1 MKVRGMVVVGVLVL
15 LALAWAPV
23 ASAQQTSRLDDIV
36 KAGVVRIGVFTDLEP
51 YGFLDASGKNVGYD
65 VDIGTEL
72 AKRLGVKTEFVQVA
86 GPTRVPSL
94 VAGKVDVVIADFT
107 RTLERSKLIA
117 FTDPYIVVGN
127 TYMVLAKRAELKTA
141 ADLNKPSIKVAISR
155 GGTSE
160 QTVPAS
166 LPNATLVRFDN
177 YNDILTAVRTGKADV
192 VSEDNIFTGQQV
204 AKNPKEWKVIPG
216 LFSHEDICIG
226 VPKGDFVWQ
235 NWVNLFVH
243 EINVDGTNKAL
254 FKKWFKADVMKL
266 QPSY

>member
-1 MKVRGMVVVGVLVL
+1 MKVRA
-15 LALAWAPV
+15 LALVALLILLSFAFLPA
-23 ASAQQTSRLDDIV
+23 ASAQQSRLDEIL
-36 KAGVVRIGVFTDLEP
+36 KAGTIKIGVFTDLEP

-65 VDIGTEL
+65 VDIGLEM
-72 AKRLGVKTEFVQVA
+72 AKRLGVKTEFIQVT

-117 FTDPYIVVGN
+117 FSDPYIVVGN
-127 TYMVLAKRAELKTA
+127 TYMVLAKRTELKTA
-141 ADLNKPSIKVAISR
+141 TDLNKPAIKVAISR

-226 VPKGDFVWQ
+226 VPKGDWVWY

-254 FKKWFKADVMKL
+254 FKKWFKADIMKVL
-266 QPSY
+266 PNY

>member
-1 MKVRGMVVVGVLVL
+1 MNGRFIVLVALLVL
-15 LALAWAPV
+15 LPLAMV
-23 ASAQQTSRLDDIV
+23 QTASAQASRLDEVV
-36 KAGVVRIGVFTDLEP
+36 KAGVVRVGVFTDLEP

-65 VDIGTEL
+65 IDIALEL
-72 AKRLGVKTEFVQVA
+72 AKRLGVKAEFVQVT

-94 VAGKVDVVIADFT
+94 VAGKVEVVVADFT

-127 TYMVLAKRAELKTA
+127 TYMVLAKRTELKAA
-141 ADLNKPSIKVAISR
+141 ADLNKPSVRVAISR

-166 LPNATLVRFDN
+166 LPNATLIRFDN
-177 YNDILTAVRTGKADV
+177 YNDILIAVRTGKADV
-192 VSEDNIFTGQQV
+192 VSEDNIFTSQQV

-226 VPKGDFVWQ
+226 VPKGDWVWF

-243 EINVDGTNKAL
+243 EINADGTNAKL
-254 FKKWFKADVMKL
+254 FKKWFKTDIMKVRS
-266 QPSY
+266 SY

>member
-1 MKVRGMVVVGVLVL
+1 MKVRGMAAVAVLVL
-15 LALAWAPV
+15 LALALAPV

-94 VAGKVDVVIADFT
+94 VAGKVDVVVADFT

-204 AKNPKEWKVIPG
+204 AKGPKEWKVIPG

-226 VPKGDFVWQ
+226 VPKGDFAWQ

-243 EINVDGTNKAL
+243 EINVDGTNKTL
-254 FKKWFKADVMKL
+254 FKKWFKADIMKVL
-266 QPSY
+266 PTY

>member
-1 MKVRGMVVVGVLVL
+1 MVLVALLVL
-15 LALAWAPV
+15 LPLAMV
-23 ASAQQTSRLDDIV
+23 QTASGQASRLDEVV
-36 KAGVVRIGVFTDLEP
+36 KAGVVRVGVFTDLEP

-65 VDIGTEL
+65 IDIALEM
-72 AKRLGVKTEFVQVA
+72 AKRLGVKPEFVQVT

-94 VAGKVDVVIADFT
+94 VAGKVDVVVADFT

-127 TYMVLAKRAELKTA
+127 TYMVLAKRTELKTA
-141 ADLNKPSIKVAISR
+141 ADLNKPSVRVAISR

-177 YNDILTAVRTGKADV
+177 YNDILIAVRTGKADV
-192 VSEDNIFTGQQV
+192 VSEDNIFTSQQV

-226 VPKGDFVWQ
+226 VPKGDWVWF

-243 EINVDGTNKAL
+243 EINADGTNANL
-254 FKKWFKADVMKL
+254 FKKWFKTDIMKVR
-266 QPSY
+266 STY

>member
-1 MKVRGMVVVGVLVL
+1 MVLVALLVL
-15 LALAWAPV
+15 LPLAMV
-23 ASAQQTSRLDDIV
+23 QTASGQASRLDEVV
-36 KAGVVRIGVFTDLEP
+36 KAGVVRVGVFTDLEP

-65 VDIGTEL
+65 IDIALEM
-72 AKRLGVKTEFVQVA
+72 AKRLGVKPEFVQVT

-94 VAGKVDVVIADFT
+94 VAGKVDVVVADFT

-127 TYMVLAKRAELKTA
+127 TYMVLAKRTELKTA
-141 ADLNKPSIKVAISR
+141 ADLNKPSVRVAISR

-177 YNDILTAVRTGKADV
+177 YNDILIAVRTGKADV
-192 VSEDNIFTGQQV
+192 VSEDNIFTSQQV

-226 VPKGDFVWQ
+226 VPKGEWAWF

-243 EINVDGTNKAL
+243 EMNVDGTNANL
-254 FKKWFKADVMKL
+254 FKKWFKTDIMKL
-266 QPSY
+266 RSTY

>member
-1 MKVRGMVVVGVLVL
+1 MKVRGWILVALVVL
-15 LALAWAPV
+15 LSFALAPA
-23 ASAQQTSRLDDIV
+23 ASAQQASRLDDIL
-36 KAGVVRIGVFTDLEP
+36 KAGTIKIGVFTDLEP

-65 VDIGTEL
+65 VDIGLEL
-72 AKRLGVKTEFVQVA
+72 AKRLGVKTEFIQVT

-127 TYMVLAKRAELKTA
+127 TYMVLAKRTELKTA

-177 YNDILTAVRTGKADV
+177 YNDILIAVRTGKADV

-204 AKNPKEWKVIPG
+204 AKSPQEWKVIPG
-216 LFSHEDICIG
+216 LFSREDICIG
-226 VPKGDFVWQ
+226 VPKGDPVWHY
-235 NWVNLFVH
+235 WMNLFMH
-243 EINVDGTNKAL
+243 EINADGTNKAL
-254 FKKWFKADVMKL
+254 FKKWFKADIMKV
-266 QPSY
+266 QPDY